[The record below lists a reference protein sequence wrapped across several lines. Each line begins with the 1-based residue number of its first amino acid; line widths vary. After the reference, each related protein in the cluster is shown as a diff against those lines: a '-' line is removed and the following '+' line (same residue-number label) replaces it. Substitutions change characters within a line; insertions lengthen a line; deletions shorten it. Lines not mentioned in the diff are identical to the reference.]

1 MWVQKWVNDCT
12 SQKIKDIKYTPLR
25 KQNAFPPTQVVA
37 DFSKQHVL
45 NWPVYSTS
53 SPRWDRTC
61 RGQVVA
67 TRSVGRPLD
76 RRRSCQHGRQTPR
89 CRPCP
94 PHYPPLLTPSC
105 QTSTTL
111 PHQLWTH
118 THTITYI
125 TNYQLNFIITYL
137 QVNSFSTR
145 LLSSCTDEYA
155 HTYDIST
162 YWVKQWSCELG
173 LGFSLRAARVH
184 TQYIYIHATCKH
196 HVEKGL
202 TLLYAT
208 FISMASQNN
217 FYSDILISLIWIV
230 DINISNSWHQH
241 LYVDIPN

>member
-118 THTITYI
+118 TQNHIHNKLST
-125 TNYQLNFIITYL
+125 QLYYNIFAGKLFFYTAFVQL
-137 QVNSFSTR
+137 HRWVCAHVRHFH
-145 LLSSCTDEYA
+145 LLSKAVIMWVRVRVLLTCCSCA
-155 HTYDIST
+155 HS
-162 YWVKQWSCELG
+162 
-173 LGFSLRAARVH
+173 
-184 TQYIYIHATCKH
+184 IYIHSRNMQTPCRKRVDPPLC
-196 HVEKGL
+196 HV
-202 TLLYAT
+202 
-208 FISMASQNN
+208 
-217 FYSDILISLIWIV
+217 
-230 DINISNSWHQH
+230 H
-241 LYVDIPN
+241 